1 MGFKGIRYVLDREIR
16 LDDYESAVHVLSRTA
31 NMSYMNA
38 AACMI
43 VMKELGLIEETPE
56 GVPYRLTLRRNKKA
70 APETSAAWRRI
81 QNWRQ

>member
-1 MGFKGIRYVLDREIR
+1 
-16 LDDYESAVHVLSRTA
+16 
-31 NMSYMNA
+31 MSYMNA